1 MGYPCSYCLQAT
13 GQQAKCRTI
22 GLAPLPLTS
31 NTHPHGQSE
40 DSHMLWKKGRRSD
53 NVVDARGDDAGG
65 GGGMRFGGGKGL
77 SLTAIILIVGIGWIT
92 GQDPLQILGQL
103 TGQMTEQSAPAST
116 QTRKAPP
123 ANDEGAE
130 FVRSILGD
138 TEDTWGQIFQQAGRQ
153 YKNPTLVLFSNRVNS
168 ACGLATSATG
178 PFYCPADQKVYLD
191 MAFFQEMSQRF
202 SAAGDF
208 AQAYVIAHEVGH
220 HVQTLLGVSAKIQ
233 TARQQGRQMEGDGG
247 LLVRQELQAD
257 CLAGVWA
264 NNAQQRLNW
273 LEPGDIE
280 EALNAANA
288 IGDDRLQQ
296 QGQGRVVPDS
306 FTHGTSAQRVR
317 WFKTGFAQGQVGQ
330 CDTFAAKTL

>member
-1 MGYPCSYCLQAT
+1 
-13 GQQAKCRTI
+13 
-22 GLAPLPLTS
+22 
-31 NTHPHGQSE
+31 
-40 DSHMLWKKGRRSD
+40 MLWKKGRRSD
-53 NVVDARGDDAGG
+53 NVVDSRAEDAGGG

-77 SLTAIILIVGIGWIT
+77 SLTAILLIVGIGWIT

-103 TGQMTEQSAPAST
+103 TGQMDQQSAPATT
-116 QTRKAPP
+116 QTRKTPP
-123 ANDEGAE
+123 ANDEQAE
-130 FVRSILGD
+130 FVARILGD

-153 YKNPTLVLFSNRVNS
+153 YAAPKLMLFSGRVNS
-168 ACGLATSATG
+168 ACGGASSATG
-178 PFYCPADQKVYLD
+178 PFYCPADQRVYLD
-191 MAFFQEMSQRF
+191 MSFFQEMSQRF
-202 SAAGDF
+202 NAAGDF

-233 TARQQGRQMEGDGG
+233 AARQQGQRMEGDGG

-264 NNAQQRLNW
+264 HNAQQRLNW

-306 FTHGTSAQRVR
+306 FTHGSSAQRVR
-317 WFKTGFAQGQVGQ
+317 WFKIGFAQGQIGQ
-330 CDTFAAKTL
+330 CDTFASKSL

>member
-1 MGYPCSYCLQAT
+1 
-13 GQQAKCRTI
+13 
-22 GLAPLPLTS
+22 
-31 NTHPHGQSE
+31 
-40 DSHMLWKKGRRSD
+40 MLWKKGRRSD
-53 NVVDARGDDAGG
+53 NVVDARDEDVGGG

-77 SLTAIILIVGIGWIT
+77 SLTAIVLIVGIGWIT
-92 GQDPLQILGQL
+92 GQDPMQILGQL
-103 TGQMTEQSAPAST
+103 AGQMNQQSAPAT
-116 QTRKAPP
+116 TQTIQTRKAPP
-123 ANDEGAE
+123 ANDQQAE
-130 FVRSILGD
+130 FVARILGD

-153 YKNPTLVLFSNRVNS
+153 YSTPKLLLFNGRVNS
-168 ACGLATSATG
+168 ACGGATSATG
-178 PFYCPADQKVYLD
+178 PFYCPADQRVYLD
-191 MAFFQEMSQRF
+191 MSFFQEMSQRF
-202 SAAGDF
+202 GAAGDF

-233 TARQQGRQMEGDGG
+233 AARQRGQRMEGDGG

-264 NNAQQRLNW
+264 NNAQKRLNW
-273 LEPGDIE
+273 LEPGDVE

-317 WFKTGFAQGQVGQ
+317 WFKTGFAQGQVSQ
-330 CDTFAAKTL
+330 CDTFATKSL